1 MCHGPAKPSPSFMH
15 NYLHEILPYY
25 SEWPLHEFLHVCE
38 LQQACIFIILI
49 SYWWFSYPNKQVLE
63 VFYDQTLESQSA
75 RCAHHELLQRDYW
88 WRQERKA
95 RIPSEADALKTFRS
109 WTMTNKLLFSFPSYN
124 ICDAIDIQLHIN
136 ILGIMSFTWIVFV
149 KGSFTWIVGYSVTWT
164 THFHLYLI
172 VLNILFMKLHDSL

>member
-1 MCHGPAKPSPSFMH
+1 MH

-109 WTMTNKLLFSFPSYN
+109 WTMTNKLLLSFPST
-124 ICDAIDIQLHIN
+124 IFVMLSTSSSILIFLVSWVLHVLFLLKEVLHELLVIQWPGQLIS
-136 ILGIMSFTWIVFV
+136 IFT
-149 KGSFTWIVGYSVTWT
+149 S
-164 THFHLYLI
+164 LY
-172 VLNILFMKLHDSL
+172 